1 MRSVCSLELH
11 SLDAMHPCI
20 RNFDCN
26 NADTVRRRQAAR
38 SMSPLISGQAD
49 RCSSER
55 SERICGGTCT
65 KEDVDSLPQE
75 RFSGENRRKTGSFV
89 DMIYSFRSLFRFLLS
104 GPSVPCIH
112 KKRFYIVFVYNID
125 TILHQQRLDVHGEQT
140 MILFFVVADQYIN
153 IFGGYRMW
161 E

>member
-1 MRSVCSLELH
+1 MCLYNSLRSVCSLELH
-11 SLDAMHPCI
+11 SLDAIHPCI

-26 NADTVRRRQAAR
+26 NADTVRRRRAAR
-38 SMSPLISGQAD
+38 SMSTLISGQAD
-49 RCSSER
+49 RCS

-89 DMIYSFRSLFRFLLS
+89 DMIYSVWSLFRFLLS

-112 KKRFYIVFVYNID
+112 KKRFYIVFLCI
-125 TILHQQRLDVHGEQT
+125 TLILYYTNKG
-140 MILFFVVADQYIN
+140 
-153 IFGGYRMW
+153 
-161 E
+161 